1 MYCVLFI
8 TKKSLS
14 RRHTRISAQLS
25 SLMGRKPCAR
35 KGKRSGERMENYPYH
50 GASPG
55 LIHSVALRLCV
66 GHERTRSSARAVLGK
81 GLGPS
86 QSTNVL
92 ISNELTTE
100 VRVSI

>member
-1 MYCVLFI
+1 
-8 TKKSLS
+8 
-14 RRHTRISAQLS
+14 
-25 SLMGRKPCAR
+25 
-35 KGKRSGERMENYPYH
+35 MENYPYH